1 MPPSEVPDASREGDY
16 AEAMLP
22 QLRPRV
28 WGGRGTLGTIV
39 FVLALVVGAVVM
51 LGAGLLLLVIAV
63 VVWLVALVFWLV
75 ATLAAWVW
83 FLVQRGQRIRY
94 PFRLRPPIGRRR
106 RTLGLN
112 SLYLASAPRVV
123 GAVARL
129 SGFLLSPL
137 ALLVS
142 AVGVFA
148 PRWRARPYVAVFT
161 LDRLLRKAV
170 NLGRR
175 RGLLVDGRDARILL
189 YDDFLEEK
197 FPHIRDFLSWW
208 RDPDAP
214 RDYGPS
220 PAIVDVPAE
229 LRGLDLEPYP
239 DPLGYPG
246 LAAGALRRHRIT
258 GLRDVFVSQREIDDL
273 CDPDL
278 DDRADTALI
287 RVASRRDANG
297 LRHWIVQFPS
307 TKSWHPRAGS
317 APNDLTADLVIG
329 AEGEPTVTR
338 AALATMRAAGIGE
351 TEPVLLA
358 GFSLGGMVAAQV
370 AVRAADNGFTVTHL
384 LVGGAPLGRVDIPS
398 SVHVLA
404 IEHVLDLVP
413 RIDGRENPVPGL
425 TVSHRPG
432 YVTVKA
438 GPPLP
443 AGFRLGVLHQSTAYA
458 DTAALLESDPPDE
471 AVAGVLAELQV
482 FFDPGQTLV
491 DHAALRSGRWVTQP
505 SVPFYLHSTV
515 EEGIT
520 RGTLRQTLRR
530 IPDVI
535 AVDVYQSRAGF
546 ATTILWNAD
555 VLVRSLRPWFTSVER
570 MTVYR
575 GLLSLLKRR
584 SAVGIHFRLQAK
596 ETPGVTWEAT
606 VQRMA
611 DGRWRETLDLT
622 FEDAEAE
629 REFGP
634 LLRPL
639 GGDSDV
645 SYFPSDAFDRLMDAR
660 GTVL

>member
-1 MPPSEVPDASREGDY
+1 
-16 AEAMLP
+16 MLP
-22 QLRPRV
+22 QLRPQTWR
-28 WGGRGTLGTIV
+28 GRGGGGTLA
-39 FVLALVVGAVVM
+39 FALALVVGAPIM
-51 LGAGLLLLVIAV
+51 LAVGLLLLVLAV
-63 VVWLVALVFWLV
+63 VVWVVALVVWLV
-75 ATLAAWVW
+75 GVLAAWVW
-83 FLVQRGQRIRY
+83 FGIQRMRRIPY
-94 PFRLRPPIGRRR
+94 PFRLPPPIGRRR
-106 RTLGLN
+106 RTLSLS

-123 GAVARL
+123 GAAARL
-129 SGFLLSPL
+129 TGFLLGPL

-142 AVGVFA
+142 LVGAVA
-148 PRWRARPYVAVFT
+148 PPWRARPYVAVFT
-161 LDRLLRKAV
+161 LSGILRKAV

-175 RGLLVDGRDARILL
+175 RGLLLDGDEVRVLL

-197 FPHIRDFLSWW
+197 FPHIRDFLTWW

-214 RDYGPS
+214 HDYRPS
-220 PAIVDVPAE
+220 PGIVDVP
-229 LRGLDLEPYP
+229 LDLLGLGLEPYP

-246 LAAGALRRHRIT
+246 LAAGALRRRQIT
-258 GLRDVFVSQREIDDL
+258 GLRDLFVSQREIDDL

-278 DDRADTALI
+278 DDRADVAMI
-287 RVASRRDANG
+287 RVGSRQDAHG
-297 LRHWIVQFPS
+297 LKHWIVQFPS
-307 TKSWHPRAGS
+307 TKSWHPRAGA

-329 AEGEPTVTR
+329 ADGEATATR
-338 AALATMRAAGIGE
+338 AALAAMRAAGIREG
-351 TEPVLLA
+351 EPVLLA

-370 AVRAADNGFTVTHL
+370 AERAAQNGFTPTHL
-384 LVGGAPLGRVDIPS
+384 VVGGAPLGRATIPGDIR
-398 SVHVLA
+398 VLA

-413 RIDGRENPVPGL
+413 RIDGRENPVAGRSGSA
-425 TVSHRPG
+425 VSVSGRPG
-432 YVTVKA
+432 YLTVKA

-471 AVAGVLAELQV
+471 AVAALVHELGV
-482 FFDPGQTLV
+482 FFAPGQRLV
-491 DHAALRSGRWVTQP
+491 DHAALRRSTSVSQP

-515 EEGIT
+515 QEGIT

-555 VLVRSLRPWFTSVER
+555 VLVRSLRPWFTTVER

-584 SAVGIHFRLQAK
+584 RAVGIHFRLRAK
-596 ETPGVTWEAT
+596 ESPGVTWEAT

-622 FEDAEAE
+622 FEDAAAE
-629 REFGP
+629 EEFGS
-634 LLRPL
+634 LLRPP
-639 GGDSDV
+639 GSGSAV
-645 SYFPSDAFDRLMDAR
+645 TYYPPDAFEPVLDAG

>member
-1 MPPSEVPDASREGDY
+1 
-16 AEAMLP
+16 MLP
-22 QLRPRV
+22 QLRPRT
-28 WGGRGTLGTIV
+28 WRGRGAFGTV
-39 FVLALVVGAVVM
+39 GFVLAVVIGAPLM
-51 LGAGLLLLVIAV
+51 LALLVIAIA
-63 VVWLVALVFWLV
+63 VWLVAVVLWLIG
-75 ATLAAWVW
+75 ALAAWVW
-83 FLVQRGQRIRY
+83 FVIQRGRRIPY
-94 PFRLRPPIGRRR
+94 PFRLLPPVGRSR
-106 RTLGLN
+106 RTLALS

-123 GAVARL
+123 GAAARL
-129 SGFLLSPL
+129 SGFLLSPI

-142 AVGVFA
+142 AVGLLV
-148 PRWRARPYVAVFT
+148 PKWRARPYVAVFT
-161 LDRLLRKAV
+161 LAGLLRKAV

-175 RGLLVDGRDARILL
+175 RGLLLDGRETRILL

-197 FPHIRDFLSWW
+197 FPHIRDFLTWW

-214 RDYGPS
+214 RDYRPS
-220 PAIVDVPAE
+220 STIVDVPVE
-229 LRGLDLEPYP
+229 LLGLDLEPYP

-246 LAAGALRRHRIT
+246 LAAGALRRRQIT

-278 DDRADTALI
+278 DDRSDTALI
-287 RVASRRDANG
+287 RVASRRDADG

-307 TKSWHPRAGS
+307 TKSWHPRAGI

-329 AEGEPTVTR
+329 GADEPTVTR
-338 AALATMRAAGIGE
+338 AALETMRAAGIRE
-351 TEPVLLA
+351 SEPVLLA

-370 AVRAADNGFTVTHL
+370 AVRAAHHGFTVTHL
-384 LVGGAPLGRVDIPS
+384 VVGGTPLGRVDIPQGIE
-398 SVHVLA
+398 VLA

-413 RIDGRENPVPGL
+413 RIDGRENPVA
-425 TVSHRPG
+425 TVQVEKRPG

-471 AVAGVLAELQV
+471 SVATLLDELRV
-482 FFDPGQTLV
+482 FFGPGQTLV
-491 DHAALRSGRWVTQP
+491 DHAALRKGHWVTQP

-515 EEGIT
+515 QEGIT

-584 SAVGIHFRLQAK
+584 RAIGIHFRLQAK

-629 REFGP
+629 EEFGP
-634 LLRPL
+634 LLRSL
-639 GGDSDV
+639 GDDSAV
-645 SYFPSDAFDRLMDAR
+645 AYFPSEAFDRLMDA
-660 GTVL
+660 GGNVL

>member
-1 MPPSEVPDASREGDY
+1 
-16 AEAMLP
+16 MLP
-22 QLRPRV
+22 QLRPETWR
-28 WGGRGTLGTIV
+28 GRGASGTIA
-39 FVLALVVGAVVM
+39 FVVAIVIGAPVM
-51 LGAGLLLLVIAV
+51 LAIGLVLLVIAV
-63 VVWLVALVFWLV
+63 IVWLVAAVVWLIGV
-75 ATLAAWVW
+75 VAAWVW
-83 FLVQRGQRIRY
+83 FAVQRGRRIPY
-94 PFRLRPPIGRRR
+94 PFRLPRPIGRRR
-106 RTLGLN
+106 RTLTLS

-123 GAVARL
+123 GAAARL

-142 AVGVFA
+142 AVGLFA
-148 PRWRARPYVAVFT
+148 PKWRARPYLAVFT
-161 LDRLLRKAV
+161 LAGLLRKTV
-170 NLGRR
+170 NLGRQ
-175 RGLLVDGRDARILL
+175 RGLLLDGHEARIQL
-189 YDDFLEEK
+189 YDDFLGEK
-197 FPHIRDFLSWW
+197 FPHIRDFLDWW

-214 RDYGPS
+214 RDYRPS
-220 PAIVDVPAE
+220 PTIVDVPAE

-246 LAAGALRRHRIT
+246 LAAGALRRRQIT

-278 DDRADTALI
+278 DDRSDVALI
-287 RVASRRDANG
+287 RVASRRDVQG
-297 LRHWIVQFPS
+297 VRHWIVQFPS
-307 TKSWHPRAGS
+307 TKSWHPRAGI

-329 AEGEPTVTR
+329 GDGEATATR
-338 AALATMRAAGIGE
+338 AALETMRAAGIGE
-351 TEPVLLA
+351 GEPVLLA
-358 GFSLGGMVAAQV
+358 GFSLGGSVAAQV
-370 AVRAADNGFTVTHL
+370 AVRAADHGFKVTHL
-384 LVGGAPLGRVDIPS
+384 VVGGTPLGRADIPQGIA
-398 SVHVLA
+398 VLA

-413 RIDGRENPVPGL
+413 RIDGRENPAS
-425 TVSHRPG
+425 TVQVSGNPPF
-432 YVTVKA
+432 VTVKA

-458 DTAALLESDPPDE
+458 DTAALIESDPPD
-471 AVAGVLAELQV
+471 ATVAALLRDLRV
-482 FFDPGQTLV
+482 FFGPGQHLV
-491 DHAALRSGRWVTQP
+491 DHAALRKGHWVTQP

-515 EEGIT
+515 QEGIT

-584 SAVGIHFRLQAK
+584 RAVGIHFRLQAK

-622 FEDAEAE
+622 FEDAAAEA
-629 REFGP
+629 EFGP
-634 LLRPL
+634 LLRAL
-639 GGDSDV
+639 GTDDGV
-645 SYFPSDAFDRLMDAR
+645 AYFPPDAFDHLMDA
-660 GTVL
+660 GENVL